1 MPAEPSGISEKW
13 QRGCLLLRAFCKVL
27 ALAGVSAFW
36 LATPVNRKVD
46 GSFTDMTPKTG
57 SPGLNQSMLRIL
69 NMNKLIAALVAG
81 LFATA
86 AFAQASAP
94 EATAPAAASSTA
106 HKSTHKKSTAH
117 KKSHKKA
124 ATAAAASSA
133 SE

>member
-57 SPGLNQSMLRIL
+57 SPGLNQSMLRIW

-94 EATAPAAASSTA
+94 EAASAAPAAAASSA
-106 HKSTHKKSTAH
+106 KKTTKKAH

-124 ATAAAASSA
+124 AAAAAASAA